1 MTRIALAVAV
11 VLGMG
16 IAGAQAQ
23 TPGLALAEELLSG
36 QFPAAIGPADEM
48 LVAAAEPEDEVDREW
63 LAALGY
69 MRGNAPRA
77 ALPHLERLVTMSPET
92 ARFRLEL
99 ARALYLIEDD
109 ARAYFH
115 FEQALGGNLSLAEI
129 ATVNEY
135 LRAMEQRKP
144 WQGHAR
150 IALVRQSN
158 PWYRSGEEFVDIGGK
173 LQLPL
178 PPVERS
184 VGVELGLG
192 FTYLP
197 TIRPDLHGRVHLFAT
212 GQVFEESDLNRW
224 HLRGEFG
231 LLAMGDYSQQISG
244 GLTLQGAFGTD
255 GRIMHG
261 VGIYGVFQRRYANRL
276 HLGFRINADSLQYK
290 GIPTLDGLRVTAG
303 VEGTYLYS
311 PRLRLHGGLSIAH
324 AQTEAAFHRRTT
336 GSVNFGGQFAFAG
349 GTIGGLDAKLS
360 HSRVSEANPLQL
372 QYGPERSNRVDL
384 TAQLMHREFTI
395 RDFAPVLVLGYTYQ
409 RSNVPTQGFSNF
421 KLTMG
426 ATRNF

>member
-1 MTRIALAVAV
+1 MTRIALAMAV
-11 VLGMG
+11 MLGMG
-16 IAGAQAQ
+16 ITGVDAQ
-23 TPGLALAEELLSG
+23 TPGLALAAELLSA
-36 QFPAAIGPADEM
+36 QSFAANEPANDMA
-48 LVAAAEPEDEVDREW
+48 VFAAEPQDEIDSAW
-63 LAALGY
+63 LTALSY
-69 MRGNAPRA
+69 MRSNAPRA
-77 ALPHLERLVTMSPET
+77 ALPHLERLVTLSPET

-99 ARALYLIEDD
+99 ARALYLTENDS
-109 ARAYFH
+109 RAYFH
-115 FEQALGGNLSLAEI
+115 FERALGGNLSLAEI

-144 WQGHAR
+144 WLGHAR
-150 IALVRQSN
+150 VAVVRQSN

-184 VGVELGLG
+184 AGVELGLG

-197 TIRPDLHGRVHLFAT
+197 AIQPDLYGRVHLFAT
-212 GQVFEESDLNRW
+212 GQVFEESELNRW

-231 LLAMGDYSQQISG
+231 LLSMGDYSQQLSG
-244 GLTLQGAFGTD
+244 GLTLQGAYGRE

-261 VGIYGVFQRRYANRL
+261 VGIHGVFQRRYANRL

-290 GIPTLDGLRVTAG
+290 GIPTLDGLRVTSE
-303 VEGTYLYS
+303 VEGAYLYS
-311 PRLRLHGGLSIAH
+311 PRLRLHAGLSIAH
-324 AQTEAAFHRRTT
+324 AQTEAAYHRRTT
-336 GSVNFGGQFAFAG
+336 GSVNFGGQFAFSG

-372 QYGPERSNRVDL
+372 QYGPERSNKVDL
-384 TAQLMHREFTI
+384 TAQLMHRKLTI

-421 KLTMG
+421 KLTLG